1 MKNDGLS
8 IDNVAFIEQLYETW
22 QRDESSLPD
31 DWRAFFSNLSK
42 SDTEDKDLPQKLEET
57 NVYKQGR
64 VDSLMWAYR
73 DVGYLHADLNPLH
86 GYITPE
92 LRYLVKTI
100 EGSYETLDAEAFGLS
115 PEDMDTEFR
124 SGRGLTPPRGP
135 LKDILSSLRETYCAF
150 MGVEILHIQNRTM
163 RSWLI
168 EKIEQNN
175 NRPVMSP
182 AQKRTILEDL
192 IKAEELEQ
200 FVHTNFIGQKRFSL
214 EGGES
219 LIPAL
224 HHLIDTA
231 ARREGVQEIVLGMAH
246 RGRLNVLTNLMH
258 KPEEEILSRF
268 EDRSLP
274 NEVGASGDVKYH
286 LGYST
291 DHVNDDGSTVHV
303 SLVANPSHLEAV
315 DPVVEGKARSS
326 QRRIGDTHR
335 KKVIPVLVHG
345 DAAITGQG
353 VVAETFNL
361 SQLRGYKTGGTI
373 HIIINNQI
381 GFTTASRDARSTFF
395 CTDVAKSLPV
405 PIFHVNGDHPEYV
418 VRAIDL
424 AIRYRQKFGYDAVV
438 DIICYRKYGHNEA
451 DDPSFTHPI
460 MYRSIEKAKNIA
472 DQYGGQ
478 LDEQGV
484 YTTAQQEQFRETY
497 LQFLKRA
504 LENARKSPAKYGND
518 GFKQREWQNFKKDYD
533 HTPVN
538 TSVPEDILLEV
549 GRVLTSV
556 PDEFQAHRKLTRIM
570 DGRRKMLDDGE
581 ALDWSTAEALAF
593 GSLVLEGTSIRLSG
607 EDSARGT
614 FSQRHAVWWDTATDK
629 PEPYLPL
636 DNLPGARGKFH
647 VYDSPLSEFSVLG
660 FEYGNA
666 LSQPDLLVLWE
677 AQFGDFCNGAQ
688 VIIDQFIAAGESK
701 WDRGCG
707 LVMLLPHGYEG
718 QGPEH
723 SSAHLERFLQLCAED
738 NLQVCYPTSPAQYF
752 HLLRRQLKRPFRK
765 PLIIMTPKS
774 LLRSKDA
781 TSGLKDF
788 SKGGF
793 LEVLDDPADSAAAE
807 TLIFCSG
814 KIFYDLKN
822 RRDAVQSSAAGSSAL
837 IRIEQLYPFPE
848 TQLAAVLKKYKKANV
863 FIWAQEESK
872 NRGAWTFV
880 HERKA
885 SFAGERE
892 LRYVGRAASASP
904 ATGSFKKHQ
913 LELDE
918 ILDSL
923 FG

>member
-677 AQFGDFCNGAQ
+677 AQFGDFANGAQ